1 MFSTE
6 NRGQVGIGTLI
17 VFMAMVLVA
26 AIAAGVLIDTASSL
40 EQQASQ
46 TGEETIR
53 EVSHLVEP
61 QNIQAESPSSS
72 RKIDTLNVT
81 HNLVAGA
88 GAIDIRNATWTI
100 QAGDNTT
107 TVSYDDISSAASS
120 GDGLHNITDISQKGV
135 LEDQSSTIMVEF
147 KLDDATTSS
156 DDGLSGVR
164 AIGQDEEV
172 RVTVNAPSGGQIHI
186 SDRTPKSIE
195 KEKSSY
201 YL

>member
-1 MFSTE
+1 MFNTE
-6 NRGQVGIGTLI
+6 IRGQVGIGTLI

-61 QNIQAESPSSS
+61 QSIQVESPSSS

-88 GAIDIRNATWTI
+88 DAIDIRNSTWTI
-100 QAGDNTT
+100 QAGDNAT
-107 TVSYDDISSAASS
+107 TVGYDDISSATSS
-120 GDGLHNITDISQKGV
+120 GNVLHNVTGVSQKGV
-135 LEDQSSTIMVEF
+135 LKDQSSTIMVEF
-147 KLDDATTSS
+147 KLDDATTNS

-164 AIGQDEEV
+164 SIGQDEEV
-172 RVTVNAPSGGQIHI
+172 RVTINAPSGGQIHI

-195 KEKSSY
+195 KGKSSY
-201 YL
+201 Y